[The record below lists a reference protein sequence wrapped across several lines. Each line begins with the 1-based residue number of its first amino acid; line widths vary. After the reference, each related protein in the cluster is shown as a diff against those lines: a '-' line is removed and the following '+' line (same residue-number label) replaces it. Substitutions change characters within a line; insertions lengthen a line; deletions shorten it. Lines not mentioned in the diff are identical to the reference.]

1 MVNCTIKIIRSLIYR
16 TISYH
21 IQINVHLP
29 KKAFHEICMFSSKM
43 ISSPNFLVFCCLLPL
58 FFSTSHWW
66 KRSTIFLRFQIGTI
80 KLFDKEKGWNLKVL
94 RTCNHYNLVC
104 SITPLLV
111 LSRAS
116 GDGKKNEANNTMV
129 SHELLTFIKEV
140 FLDVF
145 FIPYDWLS
153 SFLFNRWQNIP
164 PMFCKHLL
172 QFLP

>member
-21 IQINVHLP
+21 IQINVNQKKHSTKFACFLQRWFPVLTSWFFVVCCRCFFTPHIDGNDLP
-29 KKAFHEICMFSSKM
+29 
-43 ISSPNFLVFCCLLPL
+43 
-58 FFSTSHWW
+58 FFWG
-66 KRSTIFLRFQIGTI
+66 FQIGTS

-164 PMFCKHLL
+164 PMFCQHLL

>member
-43 ISSPNFLVFCCLLPL
+43 ISSPNFLVFCCLCRCFFTPHIDGNDLP
-58 FFSTSHWW
+58 FFWG
-66 KRSTIFLRFQIGTI
+66 FQIGTS

-116 GDGKKNEANNTMV
+116 GDDKKNEANNTMV

-164 PMFCKHLL
+164 PMFCQHLL